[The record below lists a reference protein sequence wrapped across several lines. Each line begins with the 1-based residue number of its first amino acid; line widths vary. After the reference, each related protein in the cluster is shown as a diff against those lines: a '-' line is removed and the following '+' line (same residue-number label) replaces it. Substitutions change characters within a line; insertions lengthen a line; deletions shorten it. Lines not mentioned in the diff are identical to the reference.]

1 MKVPPLDNLEN
12 VSAAPTEPLSVFN
25 QWFADAERAE
35 PVDPNAMN
43 LATVGADG
51 RPSSRMVLL
60 KGIDERG
67 FVFYTNRES
76 RKGLDLAAHPFA
88 ALCFYWKS
96 LGRQVRIEGA
106 VEAVEGKEADDYYAS
121 RGRGSRLGAWASQ
134 QSRPLDSRK
143 TLIDKVTA
151 LNKKYAED
159 DIPRPPHWGGY
170 RLVPSRIEF
179 WHEGRDRLHTRIVYT
194 RDGKGWKREMLY
206 P

>member
-12 VSAAPTEPLSVFN
+12 PDTAPVEPLSVFH
-25 QWFADAERAE
+25 QWLADAERAE
-35 PVDPNAMN
+35 PVDPNAMS
-43 LATVGADG
+43 LATVGAGG
-51 RPSSRMVLL
+51 RPSLRMVLL
-60 KGIDERG
+60 KGFDERG

-76 RKGLDLAAHPFA
+76 RKGMDLAVHPFA

-96 LGRQVRIEGA
+96 LGRQVRVEGA
-106 VEAVEGKEADDYYAS
+106 VETVEGGEADDYFAS

-143 TLIDKVTA
+143 TLVEKVSA
-151 LNKKYAED
+151 LDKKYAGD

-170 RLVPSRIEF
+170 RVIPSRIEF
-179 WHEGRDRLHTRIVYT
+179 WHEGRDRLHTRIAYT
-194 RDGKGWKREMLY
+194 REGKGWKREMLY

>member
-12 VSAAPTEPLSVFN
+12 ADSAPAEPLSVFH
-25 QWFADAERAE
+25 QWFADAGQAE

-43 LATVGADG
+43 LATIGADG

-76 RKGLDLAAHPFA
+76 RKGADLAASPFA

-96 LGRQVRIEGA
+96 LGRQIRVEGA
-106 VEAVEGKEADDYYAS
+106 VELVDGKEADDYYAS

-143 TLIDKVTA
+143 TLVEKVAA
-151 LNKKYAED
+151 LDKKYAG

-170 RLVPSRIEF
+170 RVVPTRIEF

-194 RDGKGWKREMLY
+194 RDGKGWQREMLY